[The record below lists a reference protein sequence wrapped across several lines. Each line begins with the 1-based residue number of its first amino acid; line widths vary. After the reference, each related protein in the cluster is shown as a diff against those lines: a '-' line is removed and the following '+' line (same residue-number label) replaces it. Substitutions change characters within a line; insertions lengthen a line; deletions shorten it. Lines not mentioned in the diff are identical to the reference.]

1 MSDMKTFTVRD
12 LDRSPAKVL
21 AAADRDGVARVR
33 SRTGRTYAVKPET
46 VAAPKTDWAAFAQER
61 RMWLKKHFPD
71 GPIMTREQAA
81 NFDRLLADDRSVL

>member
-1 MSDMKTFTVRD
+1 MSDMKTFTVRE

-33 SRTGRTYAVKPET
+33 SRTGRTYAVRPES

-61 RMWLKKHFPD
+61 R
-71 GPIMTREQAA
+71 AA
-81 NFDRLLADDRSVL
+81 IRKLNMIQISKADAVELDRIIAGE